1 VPKSYGETLEQLQKK
16 YNVNGFWDAIFKGKV
31 SCSNAVGTEFI
42 NDKAFYVYVED
53 LIRFYLNEEPVL
65 KNIETQFAATFNK
78 SNGGAQLNE
87 ELLNRVIR
95 HPKEYVIKGVNGR
108 GGNQVWIGPKLKAEE
123 LKELVEKVTQNPSYY
138 IIQKYTPL
146 STLDDSIVDLR
157 LLSDVSSEG
166 VITAPVP
173 WGRSIPING
182 SGKVNLSLEGRETA
196 MLISRAKTASC
207 RSSLNVYH

>member
-1 VPKSYGETLEQLQKK
+1 
-16 YNVNGFWDAIFKGKV
+16 
-31 SCSNAVGTEFI
+31 
-42 NDKAFYVYVED
+42 
-53 LIRFYLNEEPVL
+53 
-65 KNIETQFAATFNK
+65 
-78 SNGGAQLNE
+78 LNE